1 MDLETLEIEKEF
13 ANKEI
18 KKNSFKISSKIKCK
32 PKKILIMGLP
42 GTGKTTLAKKLLK
55 YLPIVHLNADEIRGH
70 FNDWD
75 FSNSGRLRQAERM
88 KRLSDIIVSQKIFA
102 VTDFVC
108 PLVKTRKIVK
118 PDIIIWMDTEKK
130 SRFED
135 TNKIFQEP
143 KKFHFRVTSKNAKYW
158 SNYIKERIINNDY

>member
-1 MDLETLEIEKEF
+1 MDLETLEIEKKF
-13 ANKEI
+13 ANKKI
-18 KKNSFKISSKIKCK
+18 RNNSFKISDKSKLE

-55 YLPIVHLNADEIRGH
+55 YLPIAHLNADEIRGH

-75 FSNSGRLRQAERM
+75 FSNTGRLRQAERM
-88 KRLSDIIVSQKIFA
+88 KRLSDMIISKKIFA

-108 PLVKTRKIVK
+108 PLVETRKIVK

-130 SRFED
+130 GRYEN
-135 TNKIFQEP
+135 TNKVFQPP
-143 KKFHFRVTSKNAKYW
+143 KKFHFKINKKNAKYW
-158 SNYIKERIINNDY
+158 AKFISERIIKNDY

>member
-1 MDLETLEIEKEF
+1 MILTCFYHQNESFGKVSSR
-13 ANKEI
+13 
-18 KKNSFKISSKIKCK
+18 KKDF
-32 PKKILIMGLP
+32 
-42 GTGKTTLAKKLLK
+42 
-55 YLPIVHLNADEIRGH
+55 DEIRGH

-75 FSNSGRLRQAERM
+75 FSNTGRLRQAERM

-108 PLVKTRKIVK
+108 PLEKTRKIVK

-143 KKFHFRVTSKNAKYW
+143 KKFHFRVTSKKLW
-158 SNYIKERIINNDY
+158 